1 MTKQS
6 PESKI
11 GISDTENKRR
21 EREDKN
27 KKTGE
32 ISKFIGAK
40 GVYTCYTRA
49 KLLGLDYK
57 GKITFYETITEDK
70 EMVFYLDKRRR

>member
-1 MTKQS
+1 M
-6 PESKI
+6 
-11 GISDTENKRR
+11 
-21 EREDKN
+21 
-27 KKTGE
+27 GE
-32 ISKFIGAK
+32 ISKFVGAK
-40 GVYTCYTRA
+40 GAYACYTRA